1 MTEQSALAGIDPSLL
16 EFNDPPQILWVRV
29 QDAINLIWRDNPKL
43 HDIGGLSR
51 SMVEHGYKEPA
62 IFSARLF
69 RVTQDEADGEPQG
82 AFVVGNGRIEAL
94 TRLERGGDVDLPRG
108 LAVEPETGAWV
119 VWIIAGTDAKSQA
132 MAQAYGVDS
141 NLLGMMGGS
150 MSHVDMSRVWDERAY
165 LRLLDDLAR
174 QDALPVS
181 MDGDDYELLKAV
193 LEGELPGQG
202 STTDQSGSQ
211 DPWPE
216 IRLRVDPETFVL
228 YTRLMGQAEGADEVA
243 QFRNVLLLAKDY
255 LEQMEGAKP

>member
-1 MTEQSALAGIDPSLL
+1 MTQLTGIDPSLL
-16 EFNDPPQILWVRV
+16 EFNDPPQLLWIRV
-29 QDAINLIWRDNPKL
+29 QDAVSLLWRDNPKL
-43 HDIGGLSR
+43 HDIGGLSM
-51 SMVEHGYKEPA
+51 SVVEHGYKEPA
-62 IFSARLF
+62 VFSARLF
-69 RVTQDEADGEPQG
+69 RVGQSETDEEPQG

-94 TRLERGGDVDLPRG
+94 ARLERSGDVELPRG
-108 LAVEPETGAWV
+108 LAVEQEIGAWV
-119 VWIIAGTDAKSQA
+119 VWVIAGTDAKSRA

-150 MSHVDMSRVWDERAY
+150 MSHVDMSRVWDDTAY

-174 QDALPVS
+174 HDALPVS

-193 LEGELPGQG
+193 LEGDLPGTG
-202 STTDQSGSQ
+202 SKGERGEAQ

-228 YTRLMGQAEGADEVA
+228 YSRLMKQAEGGSEAM

-255 LEQMEGAKP
+255 LEQME